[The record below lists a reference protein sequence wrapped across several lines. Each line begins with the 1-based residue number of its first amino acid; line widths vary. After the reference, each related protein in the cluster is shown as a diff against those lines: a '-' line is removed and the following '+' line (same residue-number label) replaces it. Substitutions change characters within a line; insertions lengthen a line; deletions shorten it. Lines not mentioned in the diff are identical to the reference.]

1 MQNAYYSCTFLAR
14 VNILFYNICI
24 FFSLTF
30 YSGAVPKECD
40 GECPCPVIRTNEA
53 AIFTGLITPTE
64 QYPSATEAPFCSCPG
79 NVYSP
84 VCGVDGQV
92 YDNPCLLACEWV
104 VLFCSGVFW
113 GVVFFGIFVCFFM
126 YINSW
131 SFVYLLINV
140 YIIIFNSF
148 KLLNLVKIHCF
159 FKYIYEDDALWN
171 NRIEQSTRVLYRK
184 NFLGRYR

>member
-1 MQNAYYSCTFLAR
+1 MQNAYFTCTFLAR
-14 VNILFYNICI
+14 VNILFYTICII

-92 YDNPCLLACEWV
+92 YDNPCLLACE
-104 VLFCSGVFW
+104 
-113 GVVFFGIFVCFFM
+113 
-126 YINSW
+126 
-131 SFVYLLINV
+131 
-140 YIIIFNSF
+140 
-148 KLLNLVKIHCF
+148 
-159 FKYIYEDDALWN
+159 
-171 NRIEQSTRVLYRK
+171 
-184 NFLGRYR
+184 